1 MAYWFDITDYA
12 ETRETLGVEGDGEY
26 GLVFYVA
33 KDGDI
38 RSMSIL
44 LVL

>member
-1 MAYWFDITDYA
+1 MAYWFDITDYTA
-12 ETRETLGVEGDGEY
+12 TREHFGVEGEGEY

-33 KDGDI
+33 KSGDV
-38 RSMSIL
+38 SMSIL